1 MSKKHGRKKNK
12 NTSVKIKELEEGD
25 KFRISGE
32 NNGLEGVVLHTSNME
47 TSVYWYAIPDR
58 WFKKH
63 YDEETLENEEGHF
76 YEGLD
81 TYFYKKKTFVS
92 SGTEVIKLKKENNN
106 VK

>member
-25 KFRISGE
+25 RFELETGD
-32 NNGLEGVVLHTSNME
+32 GLKGVILHIGNME
-47 TSVYWYAIPDR
+47 THVYWYSIPDR

-63 YDEETLENEEGHF
+63 YDEETLEDEDGNF

-81 TYFYKKKTFVS
+81 TYFYKKKMAIS
-92 SGTEVIKLKKENNN
+92 SSAC
-106 VK
+106 VKQITD